1 MPTKD
6 VLVDSPAVDHCKV
19 EDPSDEEVQLTHAE
33 KMNARFE
40 AFKAETARMGR
51 AYWAS
56 VRRAEARSKEIRA
69 SYTAV
74 YQCPQ
79 CGLFRTAD
87 HSKDCKDLRP
97 SDISMMEKLDRQEDP
112 MKDSTWDY
120 DADPHKIAEL

>member
-1 MPTKD
+1 M
-6 VLVDSPAVDHCKV
+6 DHLEMETTTEP
-19 EDPSDEEVQLTHAE
+19 EDQVTHAE

-74 YQCPQ
+74 YQCRV
-79 CGLFRTAD
+79 CGLFRPAA
-87 HSKDCKDLRP
+87 HSRDCKNLRP
-97 SDISMMEKLDRQEDP
+97 ADISMMEKLDRKDDP
-112 MKDSTWDY
+112 MKDRTWDY
-120 DADPHKIAEL
+120 DVDPHKIAALIE

>member
-1 MPTKD
+1 M
-6 VLVDSPAVDHCKV
+6 DHI
-19 EDPSDEEVQLTHAE
+19 EMETTTEPEVQVTHAE

-40 AFKAETARMGR
+40 AFKAETARMNR

-79 CGLFRTAD
+79 CGLFRPAD

-97 SDISMMEKLDRQEDP
+97 ADLTNDQKLSRKDFAEDWN
-112 MKDSTWDY
+112 WDY
-120 DADPHKIAEL
+120 ELTA